1 MLIKYEDSNRNPA
14 PYLPDMKTASYCPRP
29 AAAIRCFNLL
39 REGRTSKAGG
49 SARKPFKNIKIMNI
63 PSLKRKKI
71 KMYDWT
77 SPGYPRTT
85 MSIADSG

>member
-49 SARKPFKNIKIMNI
+49 SARKPFKNI
-63 PSLKRKKI
+63 
-71 KMYDWT
+71 
-77 SPGYPRTT
+77 
-85 MSIADSG
+85 